1 MSIRRAKSE
10 YVLNMLRFLISN
22 GPSSKYAIEKGT
34 EIPYPTVL
42 RKIQKL
48 ERDGYIEMVKRGKRR
63 AQIYDV
69 KLKGVLYVYDKTKLY
84 NEQVI
89 GALWHLLG
97 KWGDMWPPENAISES
112 VLLRKYYSLLMPK
125 ALSKVLNEI
134 SWEDFDEDTVGLKLK
149 NYITIAPSE
158 MPAETTTEEREE
170 FTKQIIPLLLK
181 SDKEYE
187 VFRTIFLR
195 CLRFLEEVKKGIE
208 IKIKNTKDEMKRIEK
223 QREDIKKGLNQIA
236 RHKPLKS

>member
-10 YVLNMLRFLISN
+10 YVLNMLRFLILN

-48 ERDGYIEMVKRGKRR
+48 RGNGYIEMVKRGKRR

-84 NEQVI
+84 NEQIMLV
-89 GALWHLLG
+89 LWRLLSR
-97 KWGDMWPPENAISES
+97 WGHMWPPENAISES
-112 VLLRKYYSLLMPK
+112 VLLREYYSLMMPK
-125 ALSKVLNEI
+125 VLSKVLNEI
-134 SWEDFDEDTVGLKLK
+134 NWEDFDEDAVGIKLK
-149 NYITIAPSE
+149 NYITIVPSE
-158 MPAETTTEEREE
+158 IPAEITTEERKE
-170 FTKQIIPLLLK
+170 FTKQIVPVLIK

-195 CLRFLEEVKKGIE
+195 CLRFLEEVKREIE
-208 IKIKNTKDEMKRIEK
+208 VKIKNTKDEMKRIEK
-223 QREDIKKGLNQIA
+223 QREDIKKSLNQIA
-236 RHKPLKS
+236 RHKSLKS